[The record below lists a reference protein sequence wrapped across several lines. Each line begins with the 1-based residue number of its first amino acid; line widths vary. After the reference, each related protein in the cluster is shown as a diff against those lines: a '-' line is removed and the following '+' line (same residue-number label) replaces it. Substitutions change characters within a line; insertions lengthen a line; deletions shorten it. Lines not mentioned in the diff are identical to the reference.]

1 MSRTFVFTSI
11 KAANMRI
18 RSSFTQSIF
27 IFLTLLIA
35 SQVYSYY
42 AVFNYAL
49 MPSLQQFNKILGH
62 EINLMLDDS
71 AAIEDGLQMDAPL
84 RRRVLEQLG
93 VTIHADDSPI
103 ADEYYHAVSI
113 DLMSEEMSKELGS
126 PTDVRMML
134 GSESYILWMKIDSL
148 PGSLLRIPLSELQEE
163 DFAPLF
169 RNSLIMALLI
179 VAGGWLFIRLQNRP
193 LIALEKAAK
202 GVGRGDIPPPLPE
215 KGATEIRSVTR
226 AFNQMSKGIQAL
238 EEDRALLMA
247 GISHDLRTPL
257 TRIRLATEMMS
268 PEDSYLAEGIISD
281 TEECNEIISQFM
293 DYLKPVNKESFI
305 EVDLNEIANDI
316 ATSEGGYEIQIETE
330 LQQPLKVTNGS
341 PIAIK
346 RAVSNLVVNA
356 IRYGNGWVKVSTGVT
371 ADNKLVWVCIEDN
384 GPGIEQSQIGKLFEP
399 FTRGDTAR
407 GSEGTGL
414 GLAIVKRIA
423 SQHNGNV
430 IINNRSG
437 GGLRAQISFP
447 TAGK

>member
-1 MSRTFVFTSI
+1 
-11 KAANMRI
+11 MRI
-18 RSSFTQSIF
+18 RSSFTQSIL
-27 IFLTLLIA
+27 IFFTLLIA

-49 MPSLQQFNKILGH
+49 MPSLQQFNRILGH

-71 AAIEDGLQMDAPL
+71 VEFQEELELDAPS

-93 VTIHADDSPI
+93 VTIHSESSEI
-103 ADEYYHAVSI
+103 ADEYYHAVTI
-113 DLMSEEMSKELGS
+113 DLMSEEMTQELGA

-134 GSESYILWMKIDSL
+134 GSESYILWIKTESL
-148 PGSLLRIPLSELQEE
+148 PGSLIRIPLSELQEE

-202 GVGRGDIPPPLPE
+202 GVGRGEIPPPLPE
-215 KGATEIRSVTR
+215 KGASEIRSVTR
-226 AFNQMSKGIQAL
+226 AFNQMSKGIQEL

-293 DYLKPVNKESFI
+293 DYLKPVNTQSF
-305 EVDLNEIANDI
+305 EAVDLNDIAKDV
-316 ATSEGGYEIQIETE
+316 ATSEGGYEIQIETD
-330 LQQPLKVTNGS
+330 LQDNMKPAFGT
-341 PIAIK
+341 PIALK

-356 IRYGNGWVKVSTGVT
+356 VRYGGGWIKISTGTT
-371 ADNKLVWVCIEDN
+371 ADNKLAWICVEDN
-384 GPGIEQSQIGKLFEP
+384 GPGIEQSQIAKLFEP

-414 GLAIVKRIA
+414 GLAIVKRIV
-423 SQHNGNV
+423 SQHHGSV
-430 IINNRSG
+430 VVNNRSE
-437 GGLRAQISFP
+437 GGLKAQISFP
-447 TAGK
+447 TK

>member
-1 MSRTFVFTSI
+1 
-11 KAANMRI
+11 MRI

-42 AVFNYAL
+42 AVFNYAV

-62 EINLMLDDS
+62 EINLMLSDS
-71 AAIEDGLQMDAPL
+71 VNLEDGLEMDGPL

-93 VTIHADDSPI
+93 VTIHSEDSET
-103 ADEYYHAVSI
+103 AAEFYRAVPI
-113 DLMSEEMSKELGS
+113 DLMSEEMSNELGS
-126 PTDVRMML
+126 KTHVRMML
-134 GSESYILWMKIDSL
+134 GSESYILWMKIDAM

-179 VAGGWLFIRLQNRP
+179 IAGGWLFIRLQNRP

-202 GVGRGDIPPPLPE
+202 GVGRGEIPPPLPE
-215 KGATEIRSVTR
+215 QGASEIRSVTR

-293 DYLKPVNKESFI
+293 DYLKPVNKQSFV
-305 EVDLNEIANDI
+305 EVDLNEIANDV
-316 ATSEGGYEIQIETE
+316 ALSEGGYEVKIETE
-330 LQQPLKVTNGS
+330 LHQPMKMTLGS
-341 PIAIK
+341 PISIK

-356 IRYGNGWVKVSTGVT
+356 LRYGNGWVKVSTGMT
-371 ADNKLVWVCIEDN
+371 ADSKLVWVCVEDN
-384 GPGIEQSQIGKLFEP
+384 GPGIEQSQIGKLFAP

-414 GLAIVKRIA
+414 GLTIVKRII
-423 SQHNGNV
+423 SQHSGAV
-430 IINNRSG
+430 VVNNRSG
-437 GGLRAQISFP
+437 GGLRVQISFP
-447 TAGK
+447 AMK

>member
-1 MSRTFVFTSI
+1 
-11 KAANMRI
+11 MRI

-71 AAIEDGLQMDAPL
+71 AAIEGGLQMDAPL

-268 PEDSYLAEGIISD
+268 PEDSYLADGIISD

-447 TAGK
+447 TIGK

>member
-1 MSRTFVFTSI
+1 
-11 KAANMRI
+11 MRI
-18 RSSFTQSIF
+18 RSSFTQSILLF
-27 IFLTLLIA
+27 FSLLIA

-62 EINLMLDDS
+62 EINLMLDD
-71 AAIEDGLQMDAPL
+71 AASDTDGLDMDAPQ

-93 VTIHADDSPI
+93 VTIHAEGSEI
-103 ADEYYHAVSI
+103 AQEYEQALSI
-113 DLMSEEMSKELGS
+113 DLMSEEMTHELDS

-134 GSESYILWMKIDSL
+134 GKESYILWMKVESF
-148 PGSLLRIPLSELQEE
+148 PGSLIRIPLSELQKD
-163 DFAPLF
+163 DFSPLF
-169 RNSLIMALLI
+169 RNSLMMAILI
-179 VAGGWLFIRLQNRP
+179 VVGGWLFIRLQNRP

-202 GVGRGDIPPPLPE
+202 AVGRGDHPPPLPV
-215 KGATEIRSVTR
+215 KGASEIRSVTV
-226 AFNQMSKGIQAL
+226 AFNQMSQGIQAL

-268 PEDSYLAEGIISD
+268 PQDSYLAEGIISD

-293 DYLKPVNKESFI
+293 DYLKPVNIQTFEK
-305 EVDLNEIANDI
+305 VDLNEIANDV
-316 ATSEGGYEIQIETE
+316 ATAEGGYEIKIDVALHSSMQTAFG
-330 LQQPLKVTNGS
+330 N

-356 IRYGNGWVKVSTGVT
+356 IRYGNGWVKVSTGTT
-371 ADNKLVWVCIEDN
+371 ADNKMAWICVEDN
-384 GPGIEQSQIGKLFEP
+384 GPGIESSQVSKVFEP

-414 GLAIVKRIA
+414 GLAIVKRIVG
-423 SQHNGNV
+423 QHHGSV
-430 IINNRSG
+430 TVRNRSE
-437 GGLRAQISFP
+437 GGLKAQISFP
-447 TAGK
+447 TK